1 MLGSFGLVFLMKTGN
16 DAKCCIFLQ
25 CLGSS
30 EKVCSSGNIWRMLRS
45 VLISRQDEWNGW
57 GSLLYFCP
65 SAVAVFSGVATSVCV
80 LFRNVGL
87 NQACKRCLIMFYN
100 DLQYT
105 YKASFLCRKC
115 ILNLPCCK
123 NWFIICVNKF
133 TKTKC
138 QSALDTFYK
147 EKVLS
152 PKILLLA
159 TSIVGFDWG
168 MLV

>member
-1 MLGSFGLVFLMKTGN
+1 MKTGN

-45 VLISRQDEWNGW
+45 VLISRQDECNGY
-57 GSLLYFCP
+57 GTLLSFACLLWLFL
-65 SAVAVFSGVATSVCV
+65 VAWQLATSVCV

-105 YKASFLCRKC
+105 YNASFLCRKC

-123 NWFIICVNKF
+123 NWFIICVLINS
-133 TKTKC
+133 
-138 QSALDTFYK
+138 QSVKVLLGTFYK
-147 EKVLS
+147 EKAFSRNIVLE
-152 PKILLLA
+152 A
-159 TSIVGFDWG
+159 TYIVGFYWG